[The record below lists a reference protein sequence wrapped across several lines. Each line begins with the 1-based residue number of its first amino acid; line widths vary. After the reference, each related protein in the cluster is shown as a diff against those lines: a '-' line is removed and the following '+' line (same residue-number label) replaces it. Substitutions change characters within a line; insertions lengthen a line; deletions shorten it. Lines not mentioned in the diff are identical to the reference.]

1 MTAARRPRAMLAMH
15 AELVHRLITPATM
28 TRITQLADIDPALV
42 VEDFR
47 DPSAAATLGDVEVIF
62 SSWGC
67 PTIDSAILDAAP
79 RLRAIVHAAGS
90 VRHHVTDA
98 CWDRGIEVTSAA
110 WANAIPVA
118 EYTLAAI
125 LFSNKQVLRL
135 SSAYRDRRRGL
146 DWLGVD
152 AVGNYRRTVGVVGA
166 SQIGRRVLA
175 LLRPHDFE
183 VLLYDPYVAEAEA
196 AELGVR
202 SVTLD
207 ELCAN
212 SDVVSVH
219 APELPETHHL
229 IDRRRLGSMRDGA
242 VLINTAR
249 GSLVEQDALVEELS
263 AGRLQA
269 VIDVTSPNVLPADSP
284 LYDLPNVLL
293 TPHIAG
299 SLGNEMHR
307 LADAAADELA
317 RYAAG
322 EPFAHPVLRAEFHRT
337 A

>member
-1 MTAARRPRAMLAMH
+1 MHSDLVRR
-15 AELVHRLITPATM
+15 LVAPATM
-28 TRITQLADIDPALV
+28 ARITQLADVDPALV
-42 VEDFR
+42 VEDFA
-47 DPSAAATLGDVEVIF
+47 DPALADVLGEVEVIF
-62 SSWGC
+62 TSWGC
-67 PTIDSAILDAAP
+67 PKLDSAVLDAAP

-90 VRHHVTDA
+90 VRHHVTEA
-98 CWDRGIEVTSAA
+98 CWDRGIQVTSAA

-135 SSAYRDRRRGL
+135 SSEYRDKRRGL

-152 AVGNYRRTVGVVGA
+152 AVGNYRRTVGIVGA
-166 SQIGRRVLA
+166 SRIGRRVLT

-183 VLLYDPYVAEAEA
+183 VLLYDPYVTGAEA
-196 AELGVR
+196 AELGARAVP
-202 SVTLD
+202 LD
-207 ELCAN
+207 ELCAS
-212 SDVVSVH
+212 SDVVTVH

-229 IDRRRLGSMRDGA
+229 IDRGRLGLMRDGA

-269 VIDVTSPNVLPADSP
+269 VIDVTTPNVLPADSP
-284 LYDLPNVLL
+284 LYELPNVLL
-293 TPHIAG
+293 TPHVAG
-299 SLGNEMHR
+299 SLGGELHR
-307 LADAAADELA
+307 LADAATDELA

-322 EPFAHPVLRAEFHRT
+322 EPFAYPVLRAEFHRT

>member
-1 MTAARRPRAMLAMH
+1 MHSDLVRR
-15 AELVHRLITPATM
+15 LVAPATM
-28 TRITQLADIDPALV
+28 ARITQVADLDPALV
-42 VEDFR
+42 VEDFAGPAVA
-47 DPSAAATLGDVEVIF
+47 DVLSEVEVIF

-67 PTIDSAILDAAP
+67 PKVDSAVLDAAP

-98 CWDRGIEVTSAA
+98 CWDRGIQVTSAA

-135 SSAYRDRRRGL
+135 SSAYRDQRRDL
-146 DWLGVD
+146 DRLGVD
-152 AVGNYRRTVGVVGA
+152 AVGNYRRTVGIVGA
-166 SQIGRRVLA
+166 SQIGRRLLA

-183 VLLYDPYVAEAEA
+183 VLLYDPYVTSADA
-196 AELGVR
+196 AALGAQAVP
-202 SVTLD
+202 LD
-207 ELCAN
+207 ELCAR
-212 SDVVSVH
+212 SEVVSVH

-229 IDRRRLGSMRDGA
+229 IDRGRLGLMRDGA

-249 GSLVEQDALVEELS
+249 GSLVDQDALIEELS

-269 VIDVTSPNVLPADSP
+269 VIDVTTPNVLPADSP
-284 LYDLPNVLL
+284 LYELPNVLL
-293 TPHIAG
+293 TPHVAG
-299 SLGNEMHR
+299 SLGGELHR

-322 EPFAHPVLRAEFHRT
+322 EPFAYPVLRAEFHRT